1 MLKNYV
7 GREHKKEIHFSLE
20 FTDGHGNG
28 YSFPCDAAGNV
39 FPLEYQCARDNLQ
52 YCLDHPEEFEVWK
65 EVQRE
70 VRKYTEPAHGTCS
83 CGREVYLWDQYYG
96 ACECE
101 CGKWYNLFGQELLPP
116 DQWELDPAEEEYW

>member
-7 GREHKKEIHFSLE
+7 GREYKEEIHFSLE
-20 FTDGHGNG
+20 FTDGEGSG
-28 YSFPCDAAGNV
+28 YSFPCDQAGNV

-52 YCLDHPEEFEVWK
+52 YCLDHPEEFVDWK
-65 EVQRE
+65 RVERE